1 MNHLDRRS
9 DNMEQRIYDIADYA
23 KSEAEQPVKTP
34 VFSTDSINGVVW
46 VIRPGQTLAKHAHD
60 HSVDVWICL
69 QGEGV
74 FYPAPTEQIPFR
86 AGQIVVNRK
95 GDCHGATN
103 TGTEDIVFVGVLAPV
118 PSDYRAIDE
127 RR

>member
-1 MNHLDRRS
+1 
-9 DNMEQRIYDIADYA
+9 MEQRIFDIADYA
-23 KSEAEQPVKTP
+23 KSGEEQPVKTP

-60 HSVDVWICL
+60 QSVDVWICL

-74 FYPAPTEQIPFR
+74 FYPTPTEQVPFR
-86 AGQIVVNRK
+86 TGQIVVNRK

-118 PSDYRAIDE
+118 PSDYRAIKE
-127 RR
+127 